1 MWLTMS
7 RTVSGDEGA
16 AGMRMSMASV
26 SDISWHETDTDTKE
40 YRIWKKRSEQTDMDW
55 MN

>member
-1 MWLTMS
+1 MRADVVVGTAPPCMWLTMS

-26 SDISWHETDTDTKE
+26 SDISWHETATDIKE
-40 YRIWKKRSEQTDMDW
+40 YRI
-55 MN
+55 